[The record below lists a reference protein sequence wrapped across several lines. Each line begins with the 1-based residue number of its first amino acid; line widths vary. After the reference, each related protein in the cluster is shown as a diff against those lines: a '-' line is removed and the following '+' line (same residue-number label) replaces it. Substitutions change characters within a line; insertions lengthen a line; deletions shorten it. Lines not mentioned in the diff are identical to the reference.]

1 MTQTPTQT
9 LRADVAVIGG
19 GLVGATAAFFLRRR
33 GHSVLLLER
42 GLVGQQA
49 SGTNFGN
56 VRRQGRL
63 LAQLPLANR
72 ARDVWGRM
80 KALIGEDAEFLPRG
94 HVRVCYT
101 GSQADSF
108 ERYAQDAKAYGL
120 NLELLSAAGLK
131 RRFGFFGP
139 QVVAGSWSAVDGH
152 ANPRLAAPAFARAAA
167 REGVVVRENTE
178 VLQVERSGEDFLVQ
192 AAGGLQCRAP
202 AVLVCTGAWGNR
214 LASAFGEPVPLVAHG
229 PQMGVTEPLPYRI
242 EATVGVSSPLVEEGV
257 YFRQIT
263 RGNIVFGGGHKGP
276 AFADRLR
283 ACVKPDNTLRQLRE
297 LRRLAPALGGA
308 QLIRVWS
315 GIEGYLADGKPV
327 LGPSA
332 RVPGL
337 HYAFG
342 FCGEGFAIAPGV
354 GETMAEWISTGRTA
368 MPVDEFHIRRFAAVP
383 APSPEP

>member
-1 MTQTPTQT
+1 MTAPLQ
-9 LRADVAVIGG
+9 ADVAVIGG
-19 GLVGATAAFFLRRR
+19 GLVGASAAFFLRRR

-72 ARDVWGRM
+72 ARAVWGRM
-80 KALIGEDAEFLPRG
+80 KELIGDDAEFLPRG
-94 HVRVCYT
+94 HVRVCY
-101 GSQADSF
+101 SEAQAASF

-120 NLELLSAAGLK
+120 ALELFNAAGLQ

-139 QVVAGSWSAVDGH
+139 QVLAGSWSAVDGH

-167 REGVVVRENTE
+167 REGVTVCENAE
-178 VLQVERSGEDFLVQ
+178 VLQVDRSGEDFIIE
-192 AAGGLQCRAP
+192 AAGGLRCRAP

-229 PQMGVTEPLPYRI
+229 PQMGVTEPLPYRV
-242 EATVGVSSPLVEEGV
+242 EATVGVSSPIVEEGV

-263 RGNIVFGGGHKGP
+263 RGNIVFGGGFKGP
-276 AFADRLR
+276 AHADRLR
-283 ACVKPDNTLRQLRE
+283 AYVKPDNTLRQLRE
-297 LRRLAPALGGA
+297 LRRLAPALGRA

-315 GIEGYLADGKPV
+315 GIEGYLADGMPV

-354 GETMAEWISTGRTA
+354 GETMAEWISTGSTS
-368 MPVDEFHIRRFAAVP
+368 MPIEPFHIRRFAAPVHP
-383 APSPEP
+383 AQEP